1 MKAIS
6 NNQTFFIYRSWSE
19 TTSHKNSPEF
29 NSNNN
34 KENIRMKIIIII
46 KMIINIYYKVIISTN
61 YNLMNGTKMIY

>member
-46 KMIINIYYKVIISTN
+46 SIWIKRYISG
-61 YNLMNGTKMIY
+61 YNGRIVYLKSFYFY